1 MSIVDAAREMTLEDI
16 ALWDIGKRLGFY
28 GSILAMVLIS
38 MFPVFWILLSSLK
51 PPSELF
57 VFPQEYLPYT
67 ITIQNGQLTV
77 VQQFPLT
84 LDNYVAALQ
93 KRPVG
98 QYLINSA
105 IVASGTAIIDVILG
119 AMAGYALSRLRF
131 QYKLHVLLII
141 LFAALLPF
149 ISRLIPLYKLAID
162 LQGTAI
168 GPFFGLNQY
177 LGLILP
183 YAAFQMPFAVW
194 IFQAYFNELPDS
206 LEEAGLMDG
215 LSRIGV
221 LFRIILPVS
230 MPAMATTAIIV
241 FIYAWNEFLFA
252 LTFMTQDSMRT
263 ITVGIA
269 LFGGQFN
276 SPWGIITAAVFM
288 SLVPL
293 MVFMLVFQKK
303 IVEGMTAGVGKA

>member
-1 MSIVDAAREMTLEDI
+1 MSVLDDRSGLALEDV
-16 ALWDIGKRLGFY
+16 ALWDLGRKFGFY
-28 GSILAMVLIS
+28 GSILAIALVS
-38 MFPVFWILLSSLK
+38 MFPVLWILISSLK
-51 PPSELF
+51 PPAELF

-67 ITIQNGQLTV
+67 VTFDGGVRL
-77 VQQFPLT
+77 VQQYPLT
-84 LDNYVAALQ
+84 LENYRRALQ
-93 KRPVG
+93 QRPVG
-98 QYLINSA
+98 TYLFNSFV
-105 IVASGTAIIDVILG
+105 VASGTAIIDVILG

-131 QYKLHVLLII
+131 PHKLPVLLII

-149 ISRLIPLYKLAID
+149 ISRLIPLYRLAIQ
-162 LQGTAI
+162 LQGT
-168 GPFFGLNQY
+168 PFGAVFGLNQY

-194 IFQAYFNELPDS
+194 IFQAYFKELPDS

-215 LSRIGV
+215 LSRVGV

-230 MPAMATTAIIV
+230 MPAMATAAIIV

-252 LTFMTQDSMRT
+252 LTFMTQDSKRT

-288 SLVPL
+288 SLIPL
-293 MVFMLVFQKK
+293 LLFMLVFQKR
-303 IVEGMTAGVGKA
+303 IVEGLTAGVGKA

>member
-1 MSIVDAAREMTLEDI
+1 MSVLDSARNLRVEDI
-16 ALWDIGKRLGFY
+16 GLWKIGKRLGFY
-28 GSILAMVLIS
+28 GSVLAMVAIS

-57 VFPQEYLPYT
+57 VFPQEFLPYT
-67 ITIQNGQLTV
+67 ITMQDGELAV

-84 LDNYVAALQ
+84 LENYRVALQ
-93 KRPVG
+93 ERPVG
-98 QYLINSA
+98 RYLVNSA

-131 QYKLHVLLII
+131 QYKLQVLLII

-149 ISRLIPLYKLAID
+149 VSRLIPLYRLAID
-162 LQGTAI
+162 LQGTVF

-215 LSRIGV
+215 LSRVGV

-252 LTFMTQDSMRT
+252 LTFMTNDSRRT

-276 SPWGIITAAVFM
+276 SPWGTITAAVFM
-288 SLVPL
+288 SILPL

>member
-1 MSIVDAAREMTLEDI
+1 MSVIDRGRDLSLEDV
-16 ALWDIGKRLGFY
+16 AVWELGKRFGFY
-28 GSILAMVLIS
+28 GSVLAIVLAS
-38 MFPVFWILLSSLK
+38 MFPVLWILVSSLK
-51 PPSELF
+51 PPAELF

-67 ITIQNGQLTV
+67 VTFDGGFRI
-77 VQQFPLT
+77 VQQYPLT
-84 LDNYVAALQ
+84 LENYARALGQ
-93 KRPVG
+93 RPVG
-98 QYLINSA
+98 QYILNSV

-131 QYKLHVLLII
+131 DYKLPVLLIV
-141 LFAALLPF
+141 LFSALLPF
-149 ISRLIPLYKLAID
+149 ISRLIPLYKLAISF
-162 LQGTAI
+162 QGTPA
-168 GPFFGLNQY
+168 GALFGLNQY

-194 IFQAYFNELPDS
+194 IFQAYFKQLPDS

-215 LSRIGV
+215 LSRVGV

-252 LTFMTQDSMRT
+252 LTFMTQDSKRT

-276 SPWGIITAAVFM
+276 SPWGIISAAVFM
-288 SLVPL
+288 SLIPL
-293 MVFMLVFQKK
+293 LLFMFVFQKK
-303 IVEGMTAGVGKA
+303 IVEGLTAGVGKA

>member
-1 MSIVDAAREMTLEDI
+1 MSILDSTRKLTLDDVAFWE
-16 ALWDIGKRLGFY
+16 IGKRFGFY
-28 GSILAMVLIS
+28 GSIIAMVSIS

-57 VFPQEYLPYT
+57 VFPVEFLPYT
-67 ITIQNGQLTV
+67 ISMEGGELSV

-84 LDNYVAALQ
+84 LQNYRTALGQ
-93 KRPVG
+93 RPVG
-98 QYLINSA
+98 RYLINSA

-131 QYKLHVLLII
+131 PYKLQVLLVI

-149 ISRLIPLYKLAID
+149 VSRLIPLYRVAIS
-162 LQGTAI
+162 LQGTVF

-252 LTFMTQDSMRT
+252 LTFMTSDSKRT

-276 SPWGIITAAVFM
+276 SPWGTITAAVFM
-288 SLVPL
+288 SILPL